1 MKALINPLMQLVEM
15 QEICKD
21 LKKQKGMRVVS
32 GCIDSQ
38 KLNWVYVCNDGFKRK
53 IIVTFSEQKAN
64 DLLDE
69 YRFYD
74 SEVLYYPAKDLLF
87 YQADVHGN
95 LLTKQRMKVIK
106 SLIEDDNSTII
117 TTFAALMDRLMP
129 LERYRSSLIS
139 LDMNSNMGREKL
151 IEKLVLSGYER
162 NYQVE
167 QEGQFA
173 VRGNIIDVFSLVE
186 PVPYRIEFWGDDVDS
201 IRSFDPA
208 TQRTIENLESIVLY
222 PANEL
227 IVSEDELKTGVLAI
241 KEEAKEK
248 EALLRKEMK
257 TEAAF
262 YLKTKVKEF
271 TDKCSEYGDCSG
283 IEGYLP
289 YFIKEKCS
297 FLDYF
302 SIEEALIF
310 ADEPVRLNEQGTGVE
325 LEFNE
330 SAKHRMLSGEM
341 LSGQAEIMFSVKE
354 TIAGLMKFSC
364 VGLCALDNVKAPFTV
379 LSRSFINP
387 VSIPSYQNDFLQLV
401 KDLKRYKK
409 EGYSV
414 LLVSP
419 SEQRAIRIAGE
430 LSDEGLSAYFSKSLD
445 RDIKPGE
452 IIVAKGAVRR
462 GFSYP
467 LIKFVII
474 SEGDIFNKRKNRKKK
489 PKEFTGKGLSD
500 FNELKIGDY
509 VIHES
514 HGCGIYRGLTTMTI
528 DGVEKEYLRVEFL
541 GGSSLYVLA
550 TQLEKI
556 QKYSGGEG
564 HKPKLNKLGG
574 TEWHKTKTR
583 VKTAVEELARDL
595 VELYAIR
602 MNKKGY
608 AYEKDTVWQTEFE
621 EMFPY
626 EETNDQLLAIE
637 ATKRD
642 MESNKVMDRIICGD
656 VGYGKTEVAIRA
668 AFKAVQENKQVAVL
682 VPTTILAQQHY
693 QTFSQRMKDF
703 PVTVKMMSRFQTKAE
718 QTRTAD
724 ELLKGRVDIVIG
736 THRLLS
742 EDVGYKDLGLL
753 IIDEEQ
759 RFGVRHKE
767 KLKKLKNDVD
777 VLTLSATPIPRTMHM
792 GLVGIRDMSVLEE
805 PPVDRMAIQTYVCE
819 YRDEL
824 VREAINRELN
834 RNGQVYY
841 VFNRVTGI
849 EDRTATIQ
857 NLVPDANVAF
867 AHGQM
872 NERQLEKIMYRFING
887 EIDVLVSTTIIETG
901 LDIPNVNTIIIH
913 DADKFGLSQLYQLKG
928 RVGRSNRTAYAFL
941 LYQRDKILK
950 EEAEKRL
957 SAIRE
962 FTALGSGIRI
972 AMKDLEI
979 RGTGNLLGTSQHGHM
994 AEVGYELYCKML
1006 KSALK
1011 KEQGIEVK
1019 EETETLVD
1027 LPVNAYIPSSYV
1039 PNEFLKLDLYKR
1051 IAGLT
1056 SLEECEEIL
1065 DEMADRFGD
1074 PPEAVMNLLFVAEV
1088 KLTAKN
1094 LYIQEIN
1101 GNSRRIILYMDPQAK
1116 IRGENIPALLAKA
1129 GNQLMFKQ
1137 DVRPYFI
1144 IYTDRKNEKRKWK
1157 DILKDMLSMMSEYLS
1172 ME

>member
-1 MKALINPLMQLVEM
+1 MKALINPLMQLGQM
-15 QEICKD
+15 QETCKD
-21 LKKQKGMRVVS
+21 LKKNKGMRVVS

-38 KLNWVYVCNDGFKRK
+38 KLNWAYVCNDGFKRK
-53 IIVTFSEQKAN
+53 IIVTFSDQKAGEF
-64 DLLDE
+64 LDE

-74 SEVLYYPAKDLLF
+74 PDALYYPAKDLLF

-95 LLTKQRMKVIK
+95 LLSKQRMKVIK
-106 SLIEDDNSTII
+106 SLIEGESHTII
-117 TTFAALMDRLMP
+117 TTFAALMDRVMP
-129 LERYRSSLIS
+129 LERYRNSIIS
-139 LDMNSNMGREKL
+139 LDMDCGITMEQL
-151 IEKLVLSGYER
+151 VEKLVLSGYER

-208 TQRTIENLESIVLY
+208 TQRTIENLDSIKLY

-227 IVSEDELKTGVLAI
+227 IVNEDELHDGIRVI
-241 KEEAKEK
+241 KAEAEK
-248 EALLRKEMK
+248 RVKDLRKDMK

-262 YLKTKVKEF
+262 YLKTKVEEF
-271 TDKCSEYGDCSG
+271 VSKASNFGDVSG
-283 IEGYLP
+283 IEAYMA
-289 YFIKEKCS
+289 YFIKDKCS

-302 SIEEALIF
+302 SHEDTLIF
-310 ADEPVRLNEQGTGVE
+310 ADEPVRLKEQGTGVE
-325 LEFNE
+325 LEFTE
-330 SAKHRMLSGEM
+330 SAKHRMLAGEM
-341 LSGQAEIMFSVKE
+341 LSGQADIMFSVKD
-354 TIAGLMKFSC
+354 TIGSLMRFSC
-364 VGLCALDNVKAPFTV
+364 VGLCALDNVKAPFTI
-379 LSRSFINP
+379 LSHNFINP

-414 LLVSP
+414 LLISP
-419 SEQRAIRIAGE
+419 SEQRGNRIAGE
-430 LSDEGLSAYFSKSLD
+430 LADEGLSAYFSKNLEK
-445 RDIKPGE
+445 DIQPGE
-452 IIVAKGAVRR
+452 IMVAKGAVKR
-462 GFSYP
+462 GFAYP
-467 LIKFVII
+467 LIKFVVI
-474 SEGDIFNKRKNRKKK
+474 SEGDIFNKRKSKKK
-489 PKEFTGKGLSD
+489 PQKEFKGKGLSD

-514 HGCGIYRGLTTMTI
+514 HGCGIYRGLNTMTV

-556 QKYSGGEG
+556 QKYSGGEN

-583 VKTAVEELARDL
+583 VRTAVEELAKDL

-602 MNKKGY
+602 MSKKGY

-642 MESNKVMDRIICGD
+642 MESSKVMDRIICGD

-718 QTRTAD
+718 QSKIAD

-742 EDVGYKDLGLL
+742 EDIRYKDLGLL
-753 IIDEEQ
+753 VIDEEQ

-841 VFNRVTGI
+841 VFNRVAGI
-849 EDRTATIQ
+849 EDRTAAIQ
-857 NLVPDANVAF
+857 GLVPDANVAF

-872 NERQLEKIMYRFING
+872 NERQLESIMYKFING

-913 DADKFGLSQLYQLKG
+913 DADRFGLSQLYQLKG

-979 RGTGNLLGTSQHGHM
+979 RGTGNILGTSQHGHM
-994 AEVGYELYCKML
+994 AEVGYDLYCKML
-1006 KSALK
+1006 KTALK

-1019 EETETLVD
+1019 EETDTVVD
-1027 LPVNAYIPSSYV
+1027 LPINAYIPSSYV

-1051 IAGLT
+1051 IAGLA
-1056 SLEECEEIL
+1056 SAEECEEIL
-1065 DEMADRFGD
+1065 DEMTDRFSD
-1074 PPEAVMNLLFVAEV
+1074 PPEAVMNLVYVAEM
-1088 KLTAKN
+1088 KLMAKK
-1094 LYIQEIN
+1094 LYITEIN

-1116 IRGENIPALLAKA
+1116 IRGENIPLILKEA
-1129 GNQLMFKQ
+1129 GNNLTFRQ
-1137 DVRPYFI
+1137 DVRPYFLI
-1144 IYTDRKNEKRKWK
+1144 NTDKRNEKRNWK
-1157 DILKDMLSMMSEYLS
+1157 DILRDILLLMSKYLPL
-1172 ME
+1172 E

>member
-15 QEICKD
+15 QETCKD
-21 LKKQKGMRVVS
+21 LKKQRGLRVVS

-53 IIVTFSEQKAN
+53 IIVTFSEQKAAE
-64 DLLDE
+64 LLDE

-74 SEVLYYPAKDLLF
+74 SDTLYYPAKDLLF

-95 LLTKQRMKVIK
+95 LLAKQRMKVVK
-106 SLIEDDNSTII
+106 SLIEKDNSTII
-117 TTFAALMDRLMP
+117 TTFAALMDRVMP
-129 LERYRSSLIS
+129 LDRYKKSIIS
-139 LDMNSNMGREKL
+139 VDMDCGITMDQL
-151 IEKLVLSGYER
+151 IEKLVLSGYDR

-173 VRGNIIDVFSLVE
+173 VRGNIVDVFSLVE
-186 PVPYRIEFWGDDVDS
+186 AVPYRIEFWGDDVDS

-208 TQRTIENLESIVLY
+208 TQRTIENLDSVTLY

-227 IVSEDELKTGVLAI
+227 IVSRNELEQGLNKI
-241 KEEAKEK
+241 KAEAEK
-248 EALLRKEMK
+248 QVAGLRKEMK
-257 TEAAF
+257 TEASF
-262 YLKTKVKEF
+262 YLKTKIKEF
-271 TDKCSEYGDCSG
+271 TEKCSEYGDCGG
-283 IEGYLP
+283 IEGYMP
-289 YFIKEKCS
+289 YFIQEKCS
-297 FLDYF
+297 ILDYF
-302 SIEEALIF
+302 SPEETLIF
-310 ADEPVRLNEQGTGVE
+310 ADEPVRMKEQGTGVE
-325 LEFNE
+325 LEYNE
-330 SAKHRMLSGEM
+330 SAKNRILAGEM
-341 LSGQAEIMFSVKE
+341 LSGQADIMFSVKE
-354 TIAGLMKFSC
+354 TIAGMMNFSC
-364 VGLCALDNVKAPFTV
+364 VGLCALDNVKAPYNIV
-379 LSRSFINP
+379 SHSFINP

-409 EGYSV
+409 ESYSV

-419 SEQRAIRIAGE
+419 SEQRGLRLAGE
-430 LSDEGLSAYFSKSLD
+430 LCDEGLNAYFTRDLD
-445 RDIKPGE
+445 KEIKPGE
-452 IIVAKGAVRR
+452 IMVAKGAVKR

-467 LIKFVII
+467 LIKFVVI
-474 SEGDIFNKRKNRKKK
+474 SEGDIFNKRKSKKK
-489 PKEFTGKGLSD
+489 AQKEFSGKGLSD

-514 HGCGIYRGLTTMTI
+514 HGCGIYRGLQTMTV

-574 TEWHKTKTR
+574 TEWHKTKAKVR
-583 VKTAVEELARDL
+583 TAVEELARDL

-608 AYEKDTVWQTEFE
+608 AYEQDTVWQTEFE

-642 MESNKVMDRIICGD
+642 MESDKVMDRIICGD

-718 QTRTAD
+718 QTKTAD

-824 VREAINRELN
+824 VREAINRELS

-841 VFNRVTGI
+841 VFNRVAGI
-849 EDRTATIQ
+849 DDRTAAIQ
-857 NLVPDANVAF
+857 ALVPDANVAF

-872 NERQLEKIMYRFING
+872 NERQLEKIMYQFING

-941 LYQRDKILK
+941 LYQRDKMLK

-979 RGTGNLLGTSQHGHM
+979 RGTGNILGTSQHGHM
-994 AEVGYELYCKML
+994 AEVGYDLYCKML
-1006 KSALK
+1006 KAALK

-1019 EETETLVD
+1019 EEVETLVD
-1027 LPVNAYIPSSYV
+1027 LPINAYIPSSYV

-1051 IAGLT
+1051 IAGLSSAT
-1056 SLEECEEIL
+1056 ECEEIL
-1065 DEMADRFGD
+1065 DEMTDRFGD
-1074 PPEAVMNLLFVAEV
+1074 PPETVMNLIYVAEV
-1088 KLTAKN
+1088 KLMAKS
-1094 LYIQEIN
+1094 LFITEIN
-1101 GNSRRIILYMDPQAK
+1101 GNSRRIILYMDPAAK
-1116 IRGENIPALLAKA
+1116 IRGENIPGLLAMFR
-1129 GNQLMFKQ
+1129 NQLAFKQ
-1137 DVRPYFI
+1137 DARPYFI
-1144 IYTDRKNEKRKWK
+1144 IYTDLKNEKRKWK
-1157 DILKDMLSMMSEYLS
+1157 DILRDTLSKMSEYLA